1 MECSSTKFDFD
12 SWNSYCLGMK
22 STVSEK
28 GQVTIPKAVRDR
40 LGLKPGQVIE
50 FEAKGGL
57 LVGKKRSG
65 ATRAV
70 DRLFGILSPLD
81 VDAELEKSRGK
92 AWNRAQDA
100 PRAHRR

>member
-1 MECSSTKFDFD
+1 
-12 SWNSYCLGMK
+12 MK
-22 STVSEK
+22 SLVSEK

-40 LGLKPGQVIE
+40 LGLKPGQVLE
-50 FEAKGGL
+50 FEARGGL
-57 LVGKKRSG
+57 LVGRKRAA

-70 DRLFGILSPLD
+70 DRLFGILGPLD
-81 VDAELEKSRGK
+81 VDGELEKSRGK

>member
-1 MECSSTKFDFD
+1 
-12 SWNSYCLGMK
+12 MK
-22 STVSEK
+22 SLVSEK

-40 LGLKPGQVIE
+40 LGLKPGQILE
-50 FEAKGGL
+50 FEARGGL
-57 LVGKKRSG
+57 LVGRKRAG

-70 DRLFGILSPLD
+70 DRLFGILGPLD
-81 VDAELEKSRGK
+81 VDAELKKSRGK